1 MSHTGLAGST
11 SPAIV
16 HYSNKSPRL
25 HGRDSRWRH
34 GASIAHQKI
43 FQVPAYNIPIHSSGT
58 RIYIY
63 IYSFIRYIPI
73 DFSVR
78 NQVHDVRIQPFIAIL
93 TSPHDST
100 TVTLGGGMVRLLRA
114 MIGWIRV
121 PTTFLIRDQIPYEY
135 NS

>member
-1 MSHTGLAGST
+1 MHPLPTR
-11 SPAIV
+11 
-16 HYSNKSPRL
+16 KF
-25 HGRDSRWRH
+25 SRCRR
-34 GASIAHQKI
+34 IIYLFIHQ
-43 FQVPAYNIPIHSSGT
+43 VLV
-58 RIYIY
+58 YIY

-114 MIGWIRV
+114 MIGWILS
-121 PTTFLIRDQIPYEY
+121 LIHI
-135 NS
+135 